1 LIKREGNQADTHHGA
16 LSVGRHGYD
25 CPMKPLQLAHLPLR
39 TKLIATS
46 ALTASMALFIVAI
59 TQCVS
64 SYFYEHNEAY
74 DHLNAVAKVVAGRSV
89 QAIESQSF
97 EQASQLV
104 SALRV
109 EPSVEEALL
118 VDQNRRVLMH
128 YASSKTML
136 MASTGPDLTPLQRW
150 QEDAIHSH
158 QPAPRLDGPTALTH

>member
-1 LIKREGNQADTHHGA
+1 MKR
-16 LSVGRHGYD
+16 
-25 CPMKPLQLAHLPLR
+25 LQLAHLPLR
-39 TKLIATS
+39 TKLIAAS
-46 ALTASMALFIVAI
+46 ALTTSMALFIVAI
-59 TQCVS
+59 TQGIS

-74 DHLNAVAKVVAGRSV
+74 EHLDAVARVVAGRSA

-118 VDQNRRVLMH
+118 VDSNHRVLMH
-128 YASSKTML
+128 YAGSKTML

-150 QEDAIHSH
+150 QEDAIHSDKPEH
-158 QPAPRLDGPTALTH
+158 RFDGLTALHMIYPIRDEGKIVGYLYVRSSLIEL